1 MTLTST
7 MAPPVGESDREL
19 VLLAREGDQEALS
32 TLTTRHRRSA
42 YLLALQLMG
51 NPDDALDAT
60 QDALI
65 RFCVHLNRFDAER
78 PLKPWLYS
86 IVRNRCRDLLRRRRV
101 RRTEPIDSDDE
112 RWRPEIVDESA
123 DPHGDLERSRLR
135 TRVWSALGQLRPD
148 HREILVLR
156 DYQDLSYSQISDL
169 LGIPQGTV
177 MSRLH
182 RARKQLASQLAPP
195 SAGATYT

>member
-1 MTLTST
+1 MTMTS
-7 MAPPVGESDREL
+7 AAVAHPPGETDRDL
-19 VLLAREGDQEALS
+19 VLLARDGDKEALA
-32 TLTTRHRRSA
+32 TLTVRHRRAA
-42 YLLALQLMG
+42 YFLALQLMG

-65 RFCVHLNRFDAER
+65 RFCMNLKRFDADR
-78 PLKPWLYS
+78 PLKPWLYT

-101 RRTEPIDSDDE
+101 RRSVPIESDE
-112 RWRPEIVDESA
+112 NHWRPELVDEKA
-123 DPHGDLERSRLR
+123 DPHGDLERSRLKR
-135 TRVWSALGQLRPD
+135 RVWAALGKLGPE

-156 DYQDLSYSQISDL
+156 DYQDLSYTEIADL

-182 RARKQLASQLAPP
+182 RARKHLATKLTPA
-195 SAGATYT
+195 

>member
-1 MTLTST
+1 MTLTQALAT
-7 MAPPVGESDREL
+7 EPNGESDREL
-19 VLLAREGDQEALS
+19 VLQARGGDHGALS
-32 TLTTRHRRSA
+32 MLTIRHRRSA

-65 RFCVHLNRFDAER
+65 KFCMHLERFDAER

-101 RRTEPIDSDDE
+101 RKAEPIDSDEDH
-112 RWRPEIVDESA
+112 WRPELVDESA
-123 DPHGDLERSRLR
+123 DPHADLERSRLR
-135 TRVWSALGQLRPD
+135 RRVWEALRELAPD

-156 DYQDLSYSQISDL
+156 DYQDLSYSEISEL
-169 LGIPQGTV
+169 LSIPQGTV

-182 RARKQLASQLAPP
+182 RARKYLANQLEP
-195 SAGATYT
+195 S

>member
-1 MTLTST
+1 MTLTPALAAESH
-7 MAPPVGESDREL
+7 GESDREL
-19 VLLAREGDQEALS
+19 VLLARGGDRSALS
-32 TLTTRHRRSA
+32 MLTVRHRRSA

-65 RFCVHLNRFDAER
+65 KFCIHLERFDAER

-101 RRTEPIDSDDE
+101 RRAEPIDSDEDH
-112 RWRPEIVDESA
+112 WRPELVDESA
-123 DPHGDLERSRLR
+123 DPHADLERSRLR
-135 TRVWSALGQLRPD
+135 RRVWEALGELAPD

-156 DYQDLSYSQISDL
+156 DYQDLSYSEISDL
-169 LGIPQGTV
+169 LGVPQGTV

-182 RARKQLASQLAPP
+182 RARKYLANQLEP
-195 SAGATYT
+195 S